1 MEPRASDFDYP
12 LNPALIAQQPLGRRD
27 ESRLMVLSR
36 QTGRTELRVFAD
48 LPSLLRPG
56 DLLVVNNTRVIPA
69 RFFCRRRSGGRIVG
83 LFLRQIQQMPPVQQ
97 MRQSQEPPDFF
108 VGQDAPPGAWLVLL
122 KGANRCRVGERLA
135 LIGGGGV
142 ELELLANRGEGQ
154 WLAVAHPPA
163 SAAEVLAR
171 AGHTPLPPY
180 IRRPAGADAAREKG
194 KRHRQKAAEPDENGD
209 RHRQTAA
216 EPVPDLADRDRYQT
230 VYAAADGAVA
240 APTAGLHFTPEL
252 LAALAAGGV
261 ETAPVTLHVG
271 LGTFAPVKVEN
282 LAEHPMHSEWYE
294 MPAET
299 ASALNAARGAGRRI
313 VAVGTT
319 SVRVLESVISPA
331 GRFEPARGWTDIFI
345 RPPANFVATDA
356 LITNFHLP
364 RSTLLMLVA
373 AFCAP
378 GRTDGIE
385 MIRAAYAR
393 AAAEKFRFF
402 SYGEAMLI
410 E

>member
-1 MEPRASDFDYP
+1 MEPVASDFDYP
-12 LNPALIAQQPLGRRD
+12 LDWALIAQHPLARRD
-27 ESRLMVLSR
+27 ESRLMVLCR
-36 QTGRTELRVFAD
+36 RTGRPELRVFAD
-48 LPSLLRPG
+48 LPSLLAPG

-69 RFFCRRRSGGRIVG
+69 RFFCRRGTGGRIEG
-83 LFLRQIQQMPPVQQ
+83 LFLREQMTRGDPAQ
-97 MRQSQEPPDFF
+97 
-108 VGQDAPPGAWLVLL
+108 GQWLVLL
-122 KGANRCRVGERLA
+122 KGANRCRIGERLEI
-135 LIGGGGV
+135 IGGGGV
-142 ELELLANRGEGQ
+142 ELELLANQGQGQ
-154 WLAVAHPPA
+154 WLVAAHPSA

-180 IRRPAGADAAREKG
+180 IRRPAGAVV
-194 KRHRQKAAEPDENGD
+194 HEPLGAPEGLENGD

-216 EPVPDLADRDRYQT
+216 EPVPIFEAAPVGAAQQPDADRARYQT

-252 LAALAAGGV
+252 IAALAAGGV
-261 ETAPVTLHVG
+261 EIAAVTLHVG

-282 LAEHPMHSEWYE
+282 LAEHRMHSEWYE
-294 MPAET
+294 MPAAT
-299 ASALNAARGAGRRI
+299 ASALNIARGAGRRI

-319 SVRVLESVISPA
+319 SVRVLESIVSPA
-331 GRFEPARGWTDIFI
+331 GRFEPASGWTDIFI
-345 RPPANFVATDA
+345 RPPANFLATDA

-364 RSTLLMLVA
+364 RSTLLMLVS
-373 AFCAP
+373 AFCRP
-378 GRTDGIE
+378 GGTDGIE

-402 SYGEAMLI
+402 SYGDAMLI